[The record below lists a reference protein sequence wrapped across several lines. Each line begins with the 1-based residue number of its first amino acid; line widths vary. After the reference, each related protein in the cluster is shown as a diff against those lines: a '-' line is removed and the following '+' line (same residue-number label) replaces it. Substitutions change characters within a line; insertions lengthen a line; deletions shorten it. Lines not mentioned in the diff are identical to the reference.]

1 MFRLLRRCRKG
12 IAMTEF
18 ALTSFVGV
26 SILMGSIMFSYRYF
40 MQARFDDAAREVSRL
55 CLARAALPEAC
66 NDIRTL
72 RNMVFKNLGGDFEKK
87 KLLAYGKSYNTI
99 DQTLTEH
106 RPGVAFLPS
115 SSGKAP
121 SRQRLQNQSDLTSGS
136 FVAYELVYNLGL
148 SVPLVPDDVWNL
160 RSAVVIY
167 NEE

>member
-1 MFRLLRRCRKG
+1 MLKLLRRCRKG
-12 IAMTEF
+12 VAMVEF
-18 ALTSFVGV
+18 ALTSFLGV
-26 SILMGSIMFSYRYF
+26 SLLIGTITLSYRYF

-66 NDIRTL
+66 SNIRTL
-72 RNMVFKNLGGDFEKK
+72 RNMVFDRLGGDFDKK
-87 KLLAYGKSYNTI
+87 KLLAYGRSYDTI
-99 DQTLTEH
+99 DRALTEH
-106 RPGVAFLPS
+106 RPGVAFQPS
-115 SSGKAP
+115 DGGKKP

-136 FVAYELVYNLGL
+136 FVAYELVYSLEF